1 MNVHFQLIT
10 TIGEESPCGCITGCA
25 ESCIFS
31 SAGQIKK
38 NWNHICFPF
47 VSIVYRPC
55 RSCWFAV
62 QYKMVWGLTQA
73 EMSSISPTWQADKA
87 PTAAL
92 SQTQADSPVSRL
104 VSRPATH
111 GSWVG
116 ETGHTRR
123 CVLSV
128 QRYYRPRHTTS
139 NVQFESHF
147 SGQILTS
154 SPFYWRRL
162 QPYIVHWHSHR
173 KRCATSQRC
182 SRIQRR
188 HWASVTCWL
197 SELVHMQILYLPE
210 WTLTNEK
217 NGSFQ
222 KPFILSS
229 VQLIDHT
236 EPTYR
241 VVNLPHVEITEGLMH
256 NVLNSRD
263 YRPLLAVNKIPFCLE
278 ICSFLLHLIFF

>member
-1 MNVHFQLIT
+1 MHECSFSVNYNNWGREPLWLHNRMCRKLHIFF
-10 TIGEESPCGCITGCA
+10 CG
-25 ESCIFS
+25 SN
-31 SAGQIKK
+31 KK

-92 SQTQADSPVSRL
+92 SQTRADSPVSRL

-188 HWASVTCWL
+188 HWAFGHMLVVWACAHADFISAWVNINKWEKWFF
-197 SELVHMQILYLPE
+197 SEAFHSFFSPVDWPHRAHLP
-210 WTLTNEK
+210 
-217 NGSFQ
+217 GS
-222 KPFILSS
+222 
-229 VQLIDHT
+229 
-236 EPTYR
+236 
-241 VVNLPHVEITEGLMH
+241 
-256 NVLNSRD
+256 
-263 YRPLLAVNKIPFCLE
+263 
-278 ICSFLLHLIFF
+278 